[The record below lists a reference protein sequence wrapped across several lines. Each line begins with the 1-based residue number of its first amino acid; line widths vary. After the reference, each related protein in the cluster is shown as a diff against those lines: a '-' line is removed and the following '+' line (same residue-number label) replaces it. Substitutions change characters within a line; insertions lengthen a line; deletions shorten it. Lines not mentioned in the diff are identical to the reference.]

1 VILVD
6 TDILIDYLN
15 DWSPMAE
22 RVTALIK
29 ADSLQTTSINCFEL
43 LSGARAGKRG
53 DRTREFVNNI
63 PVLSLDLPSAKKAAE
78 IRQTLEKVGA
88 AIEMADS
95 LIAGIALENN
105 LPLLTRNRRH
115 FEGVEGLRLVDLT

>member
-1 VILVD
+1 
-6 TDILIDYLN
+6 
-15 DWSPMAE
+15 MAE

-29 ADSLQTTSINCFEL
+29 ADALQTTSINCFEL

-53 DRTREFVNNI
+53 DRTRELVDNI
-63 PVLSLDLPSAKKAAE
+63 PVLSLDLASAKKAAE

-95 LIAGIALENN
+95 LIAGMAMENK

-115 FEGVEGLRLVDLT
+115 FEGVRGLRLVVLDTSGD